1 MRRFL
6 LPLGLFVVL
15 VGFLAV
21 GLRLKPRELP
31 SPLIGKAAPEF
42 RLTQLHAADRSLAPA
57 DLRGEVWLL
66 NVWASWCG
74 SCRAEHPLLLDLAR
88 RKAVTIVGLDYKD
101 ERDAGQS
108 WLARNGDP
116 YRLSAFDADGR
127 AGMDYGVYGV
137 PETFVIDRAGV
148 IRYKHVGPLTDAI
161 LNEKIL
167 PLVKELG
174 GA

>member
-1 MRRFL
+1 L

>member
-6 LPLGLFVVL
+6 LPLALFLVL

-42 RLTQLHAADRSLAPA
+42 RLPQLHAADRSLTPA

-66 NVWASWCG
+66 NVWASWCV
-74 SCRAEHPLLLDLAR
+74 SCRAEHPVLLDLAR

-116 YRLSAFDADGR
+116 YLLSAFDGDGR

-137 PETFVIDRAGV
+137 PETFVIDRTGV

>member
-21 GLRLKPRELP
+21 GLGLRPREVP
-31 SPLIGKAAPEF
+31 SPLIGKAAPVF
-42 RLTQLHAADRSLAPA
+42 RLAQLHAGDRYVGPA

-74 SCRAEHPLLLDLAR
+74 SCREEHPVLLALAKR
-88 RKAVTIVGLDYKD
+88 QAVVMIGFDYKD
-101 ERDAGQS
+101 DPLAGQS

-116 YRLSAFDADGR
+116 YLFSVVDGDGR
-127 AGMDYGVYGV
+127 VGMDYGVYGV
-137 PETFVIDRAGV
+137 PETFVIDRSGIV
-148 IRYKHVGPLTDAI
+148 RYKHIGPLTEDVV
-161 LNEKIL
+161 NNKIV
-167 PLVKELG
+167 PLVKELK

>member
-6 LPLGLFVVL
+6 LPLALFLVL

-42 RLTQLHAADRSLAPA
+42 RLPQLHAADRSLTPV

-66 NVWASWCG
+66 NVWASWCV
-74 SCRAEHPLLLDLAR
+74 SCRAEHPVLLDLAR

-116 YRLSAFDADGR
+116 YLLSAFDGDGR

-137 PETFVIDRAGV
+137 PETFVIDRTGV

>member
-42 RLTQLHAADRSLAPA
+42 RLPQLHAADRSLTPA

-66 NVWASWCG
+66 NVWASWCV
-74 SCRAEHPLLLDLAR
+74 SCRAEHPVLLDLAR

-116 YRLSAFDADGR
+116 YLLSAFDGDGR

-137 PETFVIDRAGV
+137 PETFVIDRTGV